1 MSQEMWLVVA
11 MGAGFL
17 LLGIA
22 ASPLGWAAIL
32 SRRTRSDRESEQR
45 FRELHHR
52 LGGLQQRLE
61 QCEAVMREREGP
73 VSGSKGAPG
82 GGLPP
87 ISRSLRTAAL
97 TGHRPGTRVV
107 PSTADSPAQPN
118 LITIPRLAGSL
129 DRMADGDGD
138 DMLQQRY
145 GAIWEMADAGAP
157 PDAIARATGQ
167 PIGQIELILGLRRQ
181 GALRRGH

>member
-32 SRRTRSDRESEQR
+32 SRRTRADRESEQR

-52 LGGLQQRLE
+52 IGGLQQRLE
-61 QCEAVMREREGP
+61 QCEALVRERQGSA
-73 VSGSKGAPG
+73 SGSNGAAV

-87 ISRSLRTAAL
+87 ISRSLRTSAL
-97 TGHRPGTRVV
+97 AGHRPGGRVV
-107 PSTADSPAQPN
+107 PSSAAAPAQPN
-118 LITIPRLAGSL
+118 LITVPRLAGSL
-129 DRMADGDGD
+129 ERMGEGDGDGI
-138 DMLQQRY
+138 LHQRY
-145 GAIWEMADAGAP
+145 AAIWEMADAGAP

-167 PIGQIELILGLRRQ
+167 PIGQVELILGLRRQ
-181 GALRRGH
+181 GALRRG